1 MNFLRRLSTRS
12 LVVFAVGVLAL
23 AGGGAALA
31 VAAGGGGPTP
41 PPKALDQA
49 IHDALSA
56 GAPDGVT
63 AQITFTNNL
72 FPSGA
77 LLGQTGSALMTG
89 ASGRLWL
96 TNDGR
101 GRVELQSSA
110 GDVQIVWNTK
120 TITVYDASSN
130 TVYRADLPA
139 AKTGPSDP
147 TGSAPETKAPPAL
160 AEIDKLL
167 TSIGVHAALSMA
179 QPTNVGGQPAYS
191 VLASPKHDG
200 GLLGSVELAWD
211 ASKGVPLRA
220 GIYAQGNT
228 TTPVLELAVSNI
240 AYGAVATGDVAVAPP
255 AGAKVVDLGTGTH
268 TGTDAGGSGTPA
280 VTGLG
285 PVSAAAGFTVVA
297 PDTLVGLPRQD
308 VRLVGGNTALVVY
321 GQGLGAIVVVE
332 RKAGAAAGSPNQ
344 LQGLPTVS
352 LDGITAHELATQL
365 GTILEWQSGTTSY
378 VLAGSLPPAAAEA
391 AAKTLK

>member
-1 MNFLRRLSTRS
+1 VNFLRRLSTRS
-12 LVVFAVGVLAL
+12 LVVFVVGVLAL

-147 TGSAPETKAPPAL
+147 TGSTPGTKAPPAL

-211 ASKGVPLRA
+211 ASKGVPLRV

-228 TTPVLELAVSNI
+228 TTPVLELAVSDI

-332 RKAGAAAGSPNQ
+332 RKAGTAAGSPNQ

-365 GTILEWQSGTTSY
+365 GTILEWQSATTSY